1 MAVLDH
7 AQAETFVAEQPTGA
21 TARLLLSSVDRPG
34 ITAAVSS
41 FLEHA
46 GANIC
51 QAAQYSTD
59 AHGGRLFMRVAFH
72 HAGLEDAGER
82 AAFEHELAR
91 TVARFAMSWR
101 VSYVADRKRVALMV
115 SRYDHCLLDLLWR
128 QRRDE
133 LPCEMPLVVSNH
145 MDLAEDVEVFGVRYV
160 HIPVTRETKPQAEQ
174 RLLDALD
181 GKYDLVVLARYM
193 QVLSGDLLE
202 RAGCPIINIHH
213 SFLPAF
219 AGPDPYERAR
229 ERGVKLIGATAHYVT
244 EDLDAGPIIEQDIV
258 RVTHAETAA
267 DLTRIGRDVERTV
280 LARAVKW
287 HLEDRVVVDGNR
299 TVVF

>member
-91 TVARFAMSWR
+91 
-101 VSYVADRKRVALMV
+101 
-115 SRYDHCLLDLLWR
+115 
-128 QRRDE
+128 
-133 LPCEMPLVVSNH
+133 
-145 MDLAEDVEVFGVRYV
+145 
-160 HIPVTRETKPQAEQ
+160 
-174 RLLDALD
+174 
-181 GKYDLVVLARYM
+181 RYM

-219 AGPDPYERAR
+219 PGPDPYERAR